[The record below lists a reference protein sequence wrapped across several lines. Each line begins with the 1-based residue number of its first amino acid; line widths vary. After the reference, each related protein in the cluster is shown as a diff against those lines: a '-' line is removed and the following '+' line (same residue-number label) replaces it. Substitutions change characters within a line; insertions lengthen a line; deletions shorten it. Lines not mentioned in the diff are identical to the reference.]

1 MLFDKNEVKALM
13 QVYAELC
20 FSKIQFEH
28 QISLTSNLVLHV
40 DGANEYTYTLNEVIL
55 SNDKEAWCP
64 SKQDSSMQTEPS
76 DTSGNSKQNTVKAV
90 LSGHSKIDKTQV
102 LKTNGSLMKVENTLF
117 EHSAILL
124 TCIKQ

>member
-40 DGANEYTYTLNEVIL
+40 DGANEYTYTLNDVIL
-55 SNDKEAWCP
+55 SKDKETWCP

-76 DTSGNSKQNTVKAV
+76 DTPGNGKQNTVN
-90 LSGHSKIDKTQV
+90 V
-102 LKTNGSLMKVENTLF
+102 LKFRTLF
-117 EHSAILL
+117 CFLFSNVGFQLEFTKRLSW
-124 TCIKQ
+124 